1 MGVLRQ
7 RLSSLLTGRGG
18 LVLIAGEAGIGKSA
32 LVDWFAAE
40 AEAAGVQVLAGYGID
55 LAQTPPYG
63 PWRDALAGLM
73 LTEGAHP
80 RASPFATEAVAS
92 QSDLCDR
99 VHADLARAAAQ
110 QPLAIVLEDLHWSDP
125 ASLELLHV
133 VARGVRSL
141 PLLVIATYR
150 DDEVSPREPLFAY
163 LPRLAREPAVERLAL
178 RALDDEATRALVR
191 QCYDLAAPD
200 EARLVTYLLLRAEG
214 NPLFVTE
221 LLRTLETE
229 RLLTLASGG
238 WYLGEL
244 SHAPMPPLV
253 RQIIEERLARLP
265 EETQSLLEI
274 AAAFGQEAPLDTWKV
289 ASEASRDD
297 LLTAAERAVGAH
309 LVRGSSL
316 PARLTFTHALVRDAV
331 YGRQPL
337 LARQRRHRRIAEVL
351 AARPDATLSEVASH
365 FALADDPRAVNW
377 LVRAGEQALTLYAAR
392 DALLALDHAQEL
404 ATRFDETL
412 PAAAYRARATAASL
426 LGEFDLARRDYEL
439 ALDRAR
445 AVADHRAEWQALVG
459 LGMLWAERD
468 YERTG
473 GYYRSALAL
482 ARETGDAAMLAY
494 SLNRVANWYVN
505 LDEPDVGIPLHE
517 EALALFTA
525 ADDRAG
531 IADTLD
537 YLGMSSYLGADF
549 ARGTHY
555 CERAVAL
562 FRELNDR
569 QRLSSALVAL
579 SVTGGDVTWTESPLY
594 REPGYWVQT
603 GEEALSIAREI
614 GWSAGEAFALMCLSM
629 VAVTRGDLGRA
640 FRDAEVG
647 LDIALRIGHQQ
658 WILAARQSVAA
669 AWIETLEPLRA
680 AAELE
685 QALTAA
691 RVSGSRFWTT
701 TIAGTLASLHIS
713 RGELSH
719 AAALLGD
726 VMHPTVEHRSLSQR
740 QCRFVQAE
748 LLMARDEPAHALT
761 VIDELFETR
770 APSPSGSRL
779 PLLFK
784 VRGEALARLDRV
796 EEAEQA
802 YLTAREDAI
811 ILDFRPILWRIEAGL
826 SRLYSAQG
834 RMDEAADARQRAR
847 AVIRWMAD
855 TIDDAELRQQFRER
869 ADTLLPTLRE
879 PAATLPRESK
889 LSPRELDVLRHLVD
903 GKSDREIAAALFI
916 SPRTVMRHV
925 TGILTKLNVPSRTAA
940 ATLAMRE
947 GLV

>member
-1 MGVLRQ
+1 MDVLRQ
-7 RLSSLLTGRGG
+7 RLSALLAGRGG
-18 LVLIAGEAGIGKSA
+18 LVLIAGEAGIGKTA

-40 AEAAGVQVLAGYGID
+40 AAAAGVQVLAGYGIN

-73 LTEGAHP
+73 LTDGSSVDNPLISAD
-80 RASPFATEAVAS
+80 AVAS
-92 QSDLCDR
+92 QSDLFDR
-99 VHADLARAAAQ
+99 VRADLARAGAH

-125 ASLELLHV
+125 ASLELLHA
-133 VARGVRSL
+133 VARDVRLL
-141 PLLVIATYR
+141 PLLLIATYR
-150 DDEVSPREPLFAY
+150 DDEVSPREPLFAL

-178 RALDDEATRALVR
+178 RALDDEATRALIR
-191 QCYDLAAPD
+191 QRYDLAASD

-229 RLLTLASGG
+229 RLLALASGG

-244 SHAPMPPLV
+244 SHTPVPPLV

-274 AAAFGQEAPLDTWKV
+274 AAAIGQEAPLDTWNV
-289 ASEASRDD
+289 ASAASRDD

-316 PARLTFTHALVRDAV
+316 PAHLTFTHALVRDAV

-337 LARQRRHRRIAEVL
+337 LARQMRHRRIAEVF
-351 AARPDATLSEVASH
+351 AARPDATLSVVASH
-365 FALADDPRAVNW
+365 FSLADDPRAIDW
-377 LVRAGEQALTLYAAR
+377 LVRTGEQALALYAAR

-404 ATRFDETL
+404 ATRYGETL
-412 PAAAYRARATAASL
+412 PIAAYRARATAASL

-445 AVADHRAEWQALVG
+445 AMGDHRAEWQALVD

-473 GYYRSALAL
+473 GYYRSALDL

-505 LDEPDVGIPLHE
+505 LDEPDIGIPLHE

-562 FRELNDR
+562 FRERNDQ

-579 SVTGGDVTWTESPLY
+579 SMTGGDVIWTESPLY
-594 REPGYWVQT
+594 REPGYWMHA
-603 GEEALSIAREI
+603 GEEALAIAREI

-640 FRDAEVG
+640 FRDAEAG
-647 LDIALRIGHQQ
+647 LGIALRIGHQQ
-658 WILAARQSVAA
+658 WILAARQAVAT
-669 AWIETLEPLRA
+669 AWIEALEPRRA
-680 AAELE
+680 VGELE

-701 TIAGTLASLHIS
+701 AIAGTLASLHIS

-726 VMHPTVEHRSLSQR
+726 VLRPTTGRRSLSQR

-748 LLMARDEPAHALT
+748 LLLARNEPAHALT
-761 VIDELFETR
+761 VIEELFETR
-770 APSPSGSRL
+770 APSPSGFCL

-784 VRGEALARLDRV
+784 VRGEALARIDRV
-796 EEAEQA
+796 EEAEHA
-802 YLTAREDAI
+802 YLTAREDAV
-811 ILDFRPILWRIEAGL
+811 ILEFRPLLWRIEAAL

-834 RMDEAADARQRAR
+834 RMDEATDARQRAR
-847 AVIRWMAD
+847 AIIGWMAD
-855 TIDDAELRQQFRER
+855 TIDDHELRQRFRDR
-869 ADTLLPTLRE
+869 ADAILPTLLE
-879 PAATLPRESK
+879 PAATLPREPI
-889 LSPRELDVLRHLVD
+889 LSPRELDVLRHLVE

-925 TGILTKLNVPSRTAA
+925 AGILTKLNVPSRTAA
-940 ATLAMRE
+940 ATLAVRE
-947 GLV
+947 AIV